1 MFIFVFLFL
10 CWWKFSADPFK
21 YDIITYLK
29 ENYRLKFSL
38 HVALNHA
45 RKKVKPQFN
54 ILYILFK
61 EQDGYDPCLYI
72 NLCPTYIWLK
82 EFLDGI
88 QIFVIVVGKHPTNN
102 PRLIKNDQE
111 EKEKLKVQLK
121 VVCDHGK
128 YWKLQINWKCF

>member
-1 MFIFVFLFL
+1 MHSNE
-10 CWWKFSADPFK
+10 SAC
-21 YDIITYLK
+21 
-29 ENYRLKFSL
+29 
-38 HVALNHA
+38 
-45 RKKVKPQFN
+45 RKKVRLGLEQVHVIEKSKPRCK
-54 ILYILFK
+54 LSYAVFK

-88 QIFVIVVGKHPTNN
+88 QNFVIVVGKHPTNN